1 MKHTLAAA
9 RAVAARGSITG
20 PHAPYMLIVY
30 ALSATKPRII
40 GTPEVLALSPER
52 GAVPRIV
59 AAVPERIQGRHI
71 GRGELVADR
80 YPGPGRDDPAGRVA
94 GDAAGEVAWEVT
106 GEVTGAVNGVAAG
119 VIAAGDGGGPLE
131 VAAVVA
137 GAGDDGAND
146 PLLNGGRCAV
156 MATMR

>member
-1 MKHTLAAA
+1 M
-9 RAVAARGSITG
+9 I
-20 PHAPYMLIVY
+20 
-30 ALSATKPRII
+30 
-40 GTPEVLALSPER
+40 
-52 GAVPRIV
+52 
-59 AAVPERIQGRHI
+59 
-71 GRGELVADR
+71 
-80 YPGPGRDDPAGRVA
+80 
-94 GDAAGEVAWEVT
+94 T
-106 GEVTGAVNGVAAG
+106 GEVTGVVNGVAAG